1 MKIKYV
7 LGLAISSLLFL
18 SSCSDSMMDKI
29 NTDERHPSLPAVDG
43 KFQITDGEVATV
55 YSVLCGNYAW
65 YVSSFTEQEFGTN
78 NNQLKDVEARLL
90 SEIAASSSFA
100 NEWNSTYLNIYNIS
114 SLRKKCE
121 TGVNKGQY
129 DLMGMAQTLEA
140 LNWGVL
146 TDLHGDVPMSECFS
160 DVSAPKIDTQKA
172 IYDSIFAKLD
182 AAQANFVR
190 GASMKNGVSQDVIFK
205 GDLQQWS
212 GLAHALK
219 ARYLLHTYGVN
230 KTDAL
235 LRQVLSETDAALAA
249 GFKGANLNVFD
260 TGSQNNSWYAY
271 WFSRE
276 YIGSSTTVDNL
287 LKARNDPREPIYNYA
302 CYKGMTGADTV
313 ATPGD
318 AKLAAEQEGVN
329 VPAFYLNPAAYEH
342 LFSKSELYFIRAEVK
357 ARLNENA
364 KPDFEAAVT
373 AAMDDWQSTGG
384 KFTDVVFDSGTI
396 NPANIT
402 ATDVQNYL
410 NNINAL
416 YLANPLKEILVQKYI
431 AQTRDEQLETYN
443 DMRRCKFVDGSYP
456 VTMVNPNNNNA
467 AGNRW
472 PLRLPYGNSDVI
484 SNPNV
489 KKAFG
494 SGNDAGMYIF
504 TKPVWWAGGQQ

>member
-7 LGLAISSLLFL
+7 FGLAMSSLLFL

-90 SEIAASSSFA
+90 SEIAASSSFE
-100 NEWNSTYLNIYNIS
+100 NEWNAAYLNLYNIV

-121 TGVNKGQY
+121 SGVNKGQY

-140 LNWGVL
+140 LNLGVL

-160 DVSAPKIDTQKA
+160 DISAPKIDTQKA

-260 TGSQNNSWYAY
+260 TGAQNNSWYAY

-302 CYKGMTGADTV
+302 CYKDVTGADTV

-364 KPDFEAAVT
+364 KSDFEAAVT
-373 AAMDDWQSTGG
+373 AAMDDWQATGG
-384 KFTDVVFDSGTI
+384 KFTDVVFGLGTI

-402 ATDVQNYL
+402 ATDIQNYL
-410 NNINAL
+410 THINAL

-456 VTMVNPNNNNA
+456 VAMVNPNNNNA

-494 SGNDAGMYIF
+494 SGNDAGMYVF

>member
-7 LGLAISSLLFL
+7 LGLAMSSLLFL

-29 NTDERHPSLPAVDG
+29 NTDEQHPSLPTVDG

-100 NEWNSTYLNIYNIS
+100 NEWNAAYLNLYNIV

-121 TGVNKGQY
+121 SGVNKGQY

-219 ARYLLHTYGVN
+219 ARYLLHT
-230 KTDAL
+230 
-235 LRQVLSETDAALAA
+235 
-249 GFKGANLNVFD
+249 
-260 TGSQNNSWYAY
+260 
-271 WFSRE
+271 
-276 YIGSSTTVDNL
+276 
-287 LKARNDPREPIYNYA
+287 
-302 CYKGMTGADTV
+302 
-313 ATPGD
+313 
-318 AKLAAEQEGVN
+318 
-329 VPAFYLNPAAYEH
+329 
-342 LFSKSELYFIRAEVK
+342 
-357 ARLNENA
+357 
-364 KPDFEAAVT
+364 
-373 AAMDDWQSTGG
+373 
-384 KFTDVVFDSGTI
+384 
-396 NPANIT
+396 
-402 ATDVQNYL
+402 
-410 NNINAL
+410 
-416 YLANPLKEILVQKYI
+416 
-431 AQTRDEQLETYN
+431 
-443 DMRRCKFVDGSYP
+443 
-456 VTMVNPNNNNA
+456 
-467 AGNRW
+467 
-472 PLRLPYGNSDVI
+472 
-484 SNPNV
+484 
-489 KKAFG
+489 
-494 SGNDAGMYIF
+494 
-504 TKPVWWAGGQQ
+504 